1 VEEGFASGYG
11 VSMPPGPELRAL
23 LFDFDGTLW
32 DSESAVLAAYRQLY
46 AAHGQDLPSED
57 WARGVGTLGGF
68 DPVADLEARLGRAL
82 EEGIAGD
89 AGWDQIVG
97 SLEHVGLR
105 PGVRGYL
112 DEAKARGIGV
122 AIVSSNERDWVEHH
136 LKRMEVADVFDV
148 VLTAD
153 GDATRAKPS
162 PVLYVEALGTVDVP
176 SDAAA
181 AIEDSP
187 HGIAAAKAA
196 GLFCLAVPNE
206 VTASLD
212 LSGAD
217 MEVDSLED
225 LPFEGLLRRFR
236 EEQ

>member
-1 VEEGFASGYG
+1 
-11 VSMPPGPELRAL
+11 MPDRGELRAL

-32 DSESAVLAAYRQLY
+32 DSESAVIDAYRRLY
-46 AAHGQDLPSED
+46 AKHGQDLPSED

-68 DPVADLEARLGRAL
+68 DPVADLEARLGREL

-89 AGWDQIVG
+89 AGWDQVVG

-105 PGVRGYL
+105 PGVRAYL
-112 DEAKARGIGV
+112 DESRVRGIAL

-153 GDATRAKPS
+153 GDETRAKPS
-162 PVLYVEALGTVDVP
+162 PVLYAEALGVLGVEP
-176 SDAAA
+176 EAAA

-196 GLFCLAVPNE
+196 GLYCVAVPNE

-212 LSGAD
+212 LSAAD
-217 MEVDSLED
+217 LRVASLED
-225 LPFEGLLRRFR
+225 LPFAELLRRFR
-236 EEQ
+236 ETR

>member
-1 VEEGFASGYG
+1 
-11 VSMPPGPELRAL
+11 MPDAGGLNAL

-32 DSESAVLAAYRQLY
+32 DSESAVLDAYRQLY
-46 AAHGQDLPSED
+46 AKYGHDLPSED

-89 AGWDQIVG
+89 AGWDRVVG

-105 PGVRGYL
+105 PGVRAYI
-112 DEAKARGIGV
+112 DDARTRGIAL

-136 LKRMEVADVFDV
+136 LKRMEVADVWDA

-153 GDATRAKPS
+153 GDETRAKPS
-162 PVLYVEALGTVDVP
+162 PVLYSEALDLMDVGAE
-176 SDAAA
+176 SAAA
-181 AIEDSP
+181 VEDSP

-196 GLFCLAVPNE
+196 GLYCVAVPNE
-206 VTASLD
+206 VTATLD
-212 LSGAD
+212 LSAAD
-217 MEVDSLED
+217 IVVGSLVD
-225 LPFEGLLRRFR
+225 LPFEELLRRFEGAR
-236 EEQ
+236 

>member
-46 AAHGQDLPSED
+46 AKYGHDLPSED
-57 WARGVGTLGGF
+57 WASGVGTLGGF
-68 DPVADLEARLGRAL
+68 DPAADLEAKLGRVL
-82 EEGIAGD
+82 EEGKTGD
-89 AGWDQIVG
+89 GGWDRVVG

-122 AIVSSNERDWVEHH
+122 AIVSSSERDWVEHH

-153 GDATRAKPS
+153 GDETRAKPS
-162 PVLYVEALGTVDVP
+162 PVLYAEALGMMRVD
-176 SDAAA
+176 ATAGT

-187 HGIAAAKAA
+187 NGIASAKAA

-212 LSGAD
+212 LSAAD

-225 LPFEGLLRRFR
+225 LPFEELLRRFR
-236 EEQ
+236 EGG